1 MGGQYSAMRTEE
13 DFLKDFEEIRRESD
27 INFGSVII
35 FRNKRNPKLTIL
47 VKEKHILAEDELA
60 TFLDQTRLRTHMK
73 GNNIAPL
80 IEVFVH
86 SDKKLCSTSYKAM
99 IGFEF
104 HERTLEKLLR
114 QRKTYDNEEAQSLA
128 EVDAWGILNDLIAAL
143 KVYKEKELVHGDIQ
157 PANIFVLND
166 KTLKLIDTCFM
177 CDYATAFERRYQDC
191 AYKSP
196 LSPQALRAVTLGP
209 KYATFNRE
217 KNDIW
222 ALGITLLVSLT
233 NEDFNIF
240 YDWHSQE
247 VNYELILKRLRRVQ
261 AMRYS
266 SDFLKVLTFM
276 LEKEESR
283 RANFFNL
290 QDFIKRAKKPVYA
303 SELQDLQDIDL
314 SQEEEQIHQFK
325 PNQIKQRITA
335 QAPIPQNLTAIQTN
349 LAMNTDVY
357 GNPLALEGSYIPNQ
371 SQYYEP
377 SRQTAPI
384 MMQNPYSARGQ
395 QGSPRDLLRERSP
408 LNYRFGKSNQQQMQM
423 PANPQFN
430 PVLRDIGNFSGAWT
444 ENNQQ
449 GQNTQSYASQKAT
462 AQMPSKS
469 VKRQLLSNRQMSP
482 AHQIINKENAYGQPQ
497 HQQTFKPQQNYQM
510 PVWQRSFTY
519 GNN

>member
-47 VKEKHILAEDELA
+47 VKEKHILAEEELA

-128 EVDAWGILNDLIAAL
+128 EVDAWGILNDLIGAL

-196 LSPQALRAVTLGP
+196 LSPQALRALTLGP

-240 YDWHSQE
+240 YDWHNQE

-266 SDFLKVLTFM
+266 PDFVKVLTFM
-276 LEKEESR
+276 LEKDESR
-283 RANFFNL
+283 RANLYNL
-290 QDFIKRAKKPVYA
+290 QDFIKRANKPVYA
-303 SELQDLQDIDL
+303 SELQDIDL
-314 SQEEEQIHQFK
+314 SQEEEQIPQFN
-325 PNQIKQRITA
+325 PNQVKQRITA
-335 QAPIPQNLTAIQTN
+335 QAPMPQNLTGSQTN
-349 LAMNTDVY
+349 LAKNTDVY
-357 GNPLALEGSYIPNQ
+357 GNHLALEGSYIPTQ

-377 SRQTAPI
+377 PRQTAPI

-408 LNYRFGKSNQQQMQM
+408 LNYRFGKSNNQQQMKM
-423 PANPQFN
+423 PVNSQFN

-444 ENNQQ
+444 TDNQHAQ
-449 GQNTQSYASQKAT
+449 THGNQKANG
-462 AQMPSKS
+462 QLPSKS
-469 VKRQLLSNRQMSP
+469 VKRHGLSNRQMSP
-482 AHQIINKENAYGQPQ
+482 GRQIINKENAYGHHQQ
-497 HQQTFKPQQNYQM
+497 QQTFKPLQNYQM